1 MPHTF
6 PATDSVTCLVGRT
19 PWSAADAPVG
29 LLTPCKVPIS
39 LFRQRDGGVPRGP
52 GGPPHHFPSDPTTLA
67 GFPSLMNSR
76 VPPRPRRR
84 RRRTRGRTSDADPR
98 GNAHKVRGVIRT
110 PLAHPAGHGGIG
122 TQWPCA
128 RHTTR
133 RIEVGIVPG
142 RKDRLGSRALLH
154 PTLQS
159 RLQVVFRISLV
170 EAVLAETVRSRA
182 VLAVLHPGC
191 KKQADQGLRPGW
203 TQSR

>member
-6 PATDSVTCLVGRT
+6 PATDSVTCLVG
-19 PWSAADAPVG
+19 
-29 LLTPCKVPIS
+29 
-39 LFRQRDGGVPRGP
+39 
-52 GGPPHHFPSDPTTLA
+52 
-67 GFPSLMNSR
+67 
-76 VPPRPRRR
+76 
-84 RRRTRGRTSDADPR
+84 RTRGRTSDADPR

-170 EAVLAETVRSRA
+170 EADLAETVRSRA

-191 KKQADQGLRPGW
+191 KKQADQGLRPVW
-203 TQSR
+203 TRSEEHTSELLSLRHLVCRLLL